1 MLASNN
7 INVFAKI
14 QSKNGK
20 IACLPVSADT
30 GLSVKFSFS
39 HLETG
44 SSLFYEVG

>member
-30 GLSVKFSFS
+30 GLSVKLS